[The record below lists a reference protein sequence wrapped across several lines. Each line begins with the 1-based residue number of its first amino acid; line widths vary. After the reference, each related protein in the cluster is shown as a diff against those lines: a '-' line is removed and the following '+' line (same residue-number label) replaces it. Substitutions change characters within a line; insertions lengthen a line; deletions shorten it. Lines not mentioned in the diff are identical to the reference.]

1 MQIISNAALSLA
13 VLASFALVGGAIY
26 LLVKKHNVKQG
37 LLMLLAAA
45 VLLGN
50 VAVWTVPI

>member
-26 LLVKKHNVKQG
+26 LLVKKRNVKQG

-50 VAVWTVPI
+50 VAVWTTPI